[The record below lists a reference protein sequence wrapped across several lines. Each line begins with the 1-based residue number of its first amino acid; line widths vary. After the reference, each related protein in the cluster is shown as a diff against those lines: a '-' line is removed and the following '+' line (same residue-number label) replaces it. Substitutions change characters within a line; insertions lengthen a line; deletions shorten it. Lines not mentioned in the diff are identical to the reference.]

1 MRVTATQAKN
11 RFGAICAQAKIGPVF
26 VEKGGHIDTV
36 IMSATQF
43 TALQTAAQC
52 TTHVQGTAQ
61 FKNAHQAWIAEQNAR
76 FQANGL
82 WFDDLNPS
90 VVD

>member
-36 IMSATQF
+36 IMSAEQF
-43 TALQTAAQC
+43 KALQTAAQC
-52 TTHVQGTAQ
+52 TPHVQGKAQ
-61 FKNAHQAWIAEQNAR
+61 FKKAHQAWFAEQNAR

-82 WFDDLNPS
+82 WFDDLKPS